1 VRVLGIV
8 ILGVLV
14 CIAWGFRSAGI
25 AGAAT
30 GLVAGFLFS
39 VLFAVATNQNISK
52 YPADLQPN
60 PTSWRLAG
68 AVGLMVIPISAYVGG
83 WTLGWAYALGTMA
96 ALLLLAVTVVW
107 FIAKAPEMAPQ
118 VDSEIVESSEQTAE
132 SRTVMEVAN
141 PRRRRTDRKR
151 TLEQSGLEQRGQ
163 RS

>member
-1 VRVLGIV
+1 MLGIV

-14 CIAWGFRSAGI
+14 CTAWGFRSAGI

-68 AVGLMVIPISAYVGG
+68 AVGLVVIPISAYVGG
-83 WTLGWAYALGTMA
+83 WTLGWAYALGAMT
-96 ALLLLAVTVVW
+96 ALFVLAVALVS
-107 FIAKAPEMAPQ
+107 FIEKA
-118 VDSEIVESSEQTAE
+118 
-132 SRTVMEVAN
+132 
-141 PRRRRTDRKR
+141 
-151 TLEQSGLEQRGQ
+151 
-163 RS
+163 